1 MLAKKKEREKVQRQA
16 ALEELHTLSQAATRQ
31 TTHDYVGL
39 RLRVAFITR
48 AGRLSAGDVS
58 KALRQGWRDARKQ
71 AFAQGRQNRDSA
83 ELIKRS
89 LDRVADREREF
100 LKAVKLS
107 DDDLAYDH
115 TEAEWGDYSA
125 LAPVLEAAAV
135 SNDESDR
142 AAAAARLA
150 DSRLTVEQQQAVVL
164 SAWRSA
170 VQHLVNE
177 GLLTTDTEEA
187 LTEFLTHFDLESMTE
202 FEESSELRMF
212 IHATTLRRSLDG
224 DFLDLYSTARERGHE
239 IPFNLLKSET
249 LVFLGQGAHYSTV
262 ETQREFRG
270 SSHGLSIRLAKGLY
284 YRPSSFAGRSV
295 TSERMT
301 HVDTGMLVITT
312 KHLYFHGPAKR
323 FRVRYDRI
331 VSFEPYSDGLGFMR
345 DNLRAKPETFTV
357 GENDGWFLYNL
368 VTNLAQR

>member
-16 ALEELHTLSQAATRQ
+16 ALEELHTLSQAATKQ

-71 AFAQGRQNRDSA
+71 AFAQGRQNQDSA

-164 SAWRSA
+164 SA
-170 VQHLVNE
+170 
-177 GLLTTDTEEA
+177 
-187 LTEFLTHFDLESMTE
+187 
-202 FEESSELRMF
+202 
-212 IHATTLRRSLDG
+212 
-224 DFLDLYSTARERGHE
+224 
-239 IPFNLLKSET
+239 
-249 LVFLGQGAHYSTV
+249 
-262 ETQREFRG
+262 
-270 SSHGLSIRLAKGLY
+270 
-284 YRPSSFAGRSV
+284 
-295 TSERMT
+295 
-301 HVDTGMLVITT
+301 
-312 KHLYFHGPAKR
+312 
-323 FRVRYDRI
+323 
-331 VSFEPYSDGLGFMR
+331 
-345 DNLRAKPETFTV
+345 
-357 GENDGWFLYNL
+357 
-368 VTNLAQR
+368 